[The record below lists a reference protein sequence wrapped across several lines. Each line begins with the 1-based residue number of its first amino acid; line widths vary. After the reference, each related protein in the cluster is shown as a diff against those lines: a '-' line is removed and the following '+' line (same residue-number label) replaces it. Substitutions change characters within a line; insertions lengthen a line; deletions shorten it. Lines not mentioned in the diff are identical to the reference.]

1 MVTNHP
7 HAHSL
12 GFARSELLDL
22 AFVDPDLGL
31 AIVHGDDLNLLA
43 VFRPSEYPLRNCEE
57 ICHPNTLTVRTI
69 HHASRTA
76 THVVSFCERIVT
88 KGSGLFVDEQ
98 ADSYLTLTNA
108 GISISAPV
116 KGEIMSRTI
125 NRRWLAALTGGCA
138 LLAGLLLASTTP
150 AGAQLR
156 PDPVFECDYRVEADG
171 SISAI
176 IAIANDVPFGDDV
189 TINFRDNRWISTFV
203 PNPDAQ
209 ADVATVSRIPD
220 IAIIRIND
228 QDRVDIACNPL

>member
-1 MVTNHP
+1 M
-7 HAHSL
+7 
-12 GFARSELLDL
+12 
-22 AFVDPDLGL
+22 
-31 AIVHGDDLNLLA
+31 
-43 VFRPSEYPLRNCEE
+43 
-57 ICHPNTLTVRTI
+57 
-69 HHASRTA
+69 
-76 THVVSFCERIVT
+76 
-88 KGSGLFVDEQ
+88 
-98 ADSYLTLTNA
+98 
-108 GISISAPV
+108 
-116 KGEIMSRTI
+116 MRTI
-125 NRRWLAALTGGCA
+125 NRRWLAVLTGGCA
-138 LLAGLLLASTTP
+138 LLAVLLLANTTP

-228 QDRVDIACNPL
+228 QDRVDIACNPIPVFVPTPIPPPPPRPDAIFECDYRVEADGSISAIIAIANDVPFGDDVTINFRDNRWISTFVPNPDAQADVATVSRIPDIAIIRINDQDRVDIACNPL